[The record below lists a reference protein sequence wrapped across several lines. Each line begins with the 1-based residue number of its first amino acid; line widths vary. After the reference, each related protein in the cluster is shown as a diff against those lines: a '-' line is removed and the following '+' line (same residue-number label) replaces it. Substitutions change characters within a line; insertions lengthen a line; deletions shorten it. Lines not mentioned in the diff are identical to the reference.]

1 MYLTDVGILLALL
14 PGLLFGY
21 AYLVYPLLLKVWG
34 AFRPDPPRQAD
45 PAEWPLISI
54 VVPAYNEE
62 HAIRRTIEALL
73 GLDYP
78 VDRRQILIV
87 SDAST
92 DGTDDVVREYAHRG
106 VELLRLPE
114 RSGKTAAENA
124 ALPHLR
130 GSIVVNTDATIRILP
145 TALKPLIRVFQ
156 DPTIGVA
163 SGRDVSVGALT
174 IEANQ
179 GESGYVGYEMW
190 VRSLETRVGSIV
202 GASGCFYAIRLDLHE
217 TLVPAA
223 LSRDFA
229 SALTAREHGY
239 RAVSVDE
246 AVCLVPRT
254 VSLQRE
260 YRRKVRTMARGLE
273 TLWFKRHLLNP
284 FRHGR
289 FAWMLW
295 SHKLIRWL
303 VFLVAPVALL
313 ALGAL
318 AICYPVARV
327 ALGVAL
333 AGVALGV
340 VALRSPE
347 GRRLPRLVALCGFVL
362 ATHLAGFLAWTRAL
376 RGELNPI
383 WEPTRRPV

>member
-1 MYLTDVGILLALL
+1 MYLKDVGILLALL

-21 AYLVYPLLLKVWG
+21 AYLVYPALLKVWG
-34 AFRPDPPRQAD
+34 ALRPDPPRLAD

-130 GSIVVNTDATIRILP
+130 GGIVVNTDATIRILP

-156 DPTIGVA
+156 DPAIGVA

-174 IEANQ
+174 LEANQ

-202 GASGCFYAIRLDLHE
+202 GASGCFYAIRLELHE

-254 VSLQRE
+254 SSLQRE
-260 YRRKVRTMARGLE
+260 YHRKVRTMARGLE

-284 FRHGR
+284 VRHGR

-318 AICYPVARV
+318 AIYYPVARV
-327 ALGVAL
+327 ALGLALTGVGLGIVAL
-333 AGVALGV
+333 Q
-340 VALRSPE
+340 SPE
-347 GRRLPRLVALCGFVL
+347 GRRLPRPVALCGFVL